1 MNGEREASRAVKLY
15 ASVDVTVDVTVARQ
29 DRRDT
34 RPSGIHLSEQ
44 FRIRSPAK
52 TRNMPKARPR
62 KTRKIPKKSVSTD
75 ALQQAAAKL
84 TKVELVELAMEI
96 ARSDSGIR
104 RKIDSWFQLE
114 RSGTELIQETSMA
127 ISDATDFDERQMNR
141 NFDYDYDAYKS

>member
-1 MNGEREASRAVKLY
+1 
-15 ASVDVTVDVTVARQ
+15 
-29 DRRDT
+29 
-34 RPSGIHLSEQ
+34 
-44 FRIRSPAK
+44 
-52 TRNMPKARPR
+52 MPKARPR